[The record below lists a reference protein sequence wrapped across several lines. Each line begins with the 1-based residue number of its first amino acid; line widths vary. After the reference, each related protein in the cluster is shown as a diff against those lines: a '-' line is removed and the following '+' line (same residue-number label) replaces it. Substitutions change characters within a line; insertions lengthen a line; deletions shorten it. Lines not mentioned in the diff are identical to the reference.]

1 MKCRL
6 VVWLKR
12 QEFCRFVSGDLAQT
26 PKRFK
31 GGTNA
36 EGLMVWLKRQG
47 LLVSLARKPKSV
59 GGVNA
64 KGLLVG
70 LEGHLMDQTA

>member
-1 MKCRL
+1 M
-6 VVWLKR
+6 
-12 QEFCRFVSGDLAQT
+12 STGGLAQT
-26 PKRFK
+26 PRGLPVWLRWFGSNAKKVK
-31 GGTNA
+31 GGVNA

-47 LLVSLARKPKSV
+47 LKVNLARKPKSV